1 MVARQRRVRRQKTK
15 QSLKI
20 SFDDSSPMSLES
32 PSSTM
37 KEQNTLLVES
47 GAQTSTEKF
56 IKAQLTP
63 MSSISPKLPEKKSR
77 NGMFFVVLSVSNVQ
91 NMVFF

>member
-20 SFDDSSPMSLES
+20 SFDSSPMSVES

-37 KEQNTLLVES
+37 KEQNTHLVES

-77 NGMFFVVLSVSNVQ
+77 NGMFFGY
-91 NMVFF
+91 